1 MARVNRRYPSGALG
15 ARARAAD
22 WRVTTAVVVA
32 FAAAG
37 VVASSTTATAA
48 NRASGSGPSG
58 FASLRHRTTSTT
70 SPPSTA
76 TPSTSTTTTTSSTT
90 TTSTSTS
97 TTTTLVS
104 SAASNPA
111 VELVPLYEYAG
122 DSTLAGD
129 WATACAGAGIVVA
142 NGASSGPPTSND
154 SDWPAEEDDLAPA
167 MASCYPHGSTQG
179 EAIGYVDT
187 ADGSTAV
194 STVEQDMQEWISFDP
209 SIAGFFFDEANSSS
223 SGPNESYYESITSAA
238 RTDGR
243 DVVVWN
249 WGADAETTSWP
260 FQAGQSFATTWPSYV
275 VVFEGS
281 SSSFQHWTPA
291 QWEAGS
297 WSNGPTTGPYSNSLA
312 VIVYNTPSS
321 SVSGVCSVIDRLWSV
336 SGSLFGYYLTNEN
349 LPNPYAGLDEYNAAE
364 VSDC

>member
-15 ARARAAD
+15 ARARARAAD

-48 NRASGSGPSG
+48 NRASGTGPSG

-70 SPPSTA
+70 
-76 TPSTSTTTTTSSTT
+76 TTTTSSTT
-90 TTSTSTS
+90 TTP

-104 SAASNPA
+104 SGASNPA

-122 DSTLAGD
+122 NSTLAGD
-129 WATACAGAGIVVA
+129 WATACAGADIVVA

-154 SDWPAEEDDLAPA
+154 SDWPDEEGDLAPA
-167 MASCYPHGSTQG
+167 MASCYPHGSVQG
-179 EAIGYVDT
+179 EAIGYIDT

-238 RTDGR
+238 RADGR

-260 FQAGQSFATTWPSYV
+260 FQAGQSFATSWPSYV

-281 SSSFQHWTPA
+281 SSSFQNWAPA

-312 VIVYNTPSS
+312 AIVYNTPSS